1 MTEHLVKTRDFIEGM
16 GTGAGRSRGRGSL
29 PELAN
34 LFGFTS
40 VFGGVSPLPHT
51 RPSDVPSNI
60 LVQRM
65 PSEWMRR

>member
-16 GTGAGRSRGRGSL
+16 ELAQQGSRIAL
-29 PELAN
+29 ELAN
-34 LFGFTS
+34 LLGFTS

>member
-1 MTEHLVKTRDFIEGM
+1 
-16 GTGAGRSRGRGSL
+16 
-29 PELAN
+29 
-34 LFGFTS
+34 